1 MKLTLKIDKA
11 NNVVFLYIGDK
22 LLSACIFTIVE
33 TSELD
38 NNYIDLIYKG
48 VKNNCNNVLMA
59 FNKNDIIIEY
69 KD

>member
-38 NNYIDLIYKG
+38 NNHIVLIYKG